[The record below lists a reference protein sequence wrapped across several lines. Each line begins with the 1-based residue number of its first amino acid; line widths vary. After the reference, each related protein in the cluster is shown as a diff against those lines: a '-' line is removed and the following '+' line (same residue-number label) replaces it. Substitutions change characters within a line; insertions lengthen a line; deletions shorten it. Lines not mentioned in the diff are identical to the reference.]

1 MQKHLLTATLLIALS
16 GCADDEVDVD
26 GDIAVDI
33 ETSDTGLSTATDADA
48 SDADMPTVDVVR
60 TRGAGTVIGSDAEL
74 RFLTLDHDPLPA
86 IQMDAMTMPFDIA
99 DSVELDGIQEGDR
112 VTFDLEASVEEG
124 LLITKLCRPST
135 DGEDCLD

>member
-1 MQKHLLTATLLIALS
+1 MHKYLLTATLLIALS
-16 GCADDEVDVD
+16 GCADDEVGVD

-33 ETSDTGLSTATDADA
+33 ETSDTDLSTATG
-48 SDADMPTVDVVR
+48 ADMPTVDVVR

-74 RFLTLDHDPLPA
+74 RFLTLDHDPLPD

-99 DSVELDGIQEGDR
+99 DNVDLDGIQEGDR